1 MQHNEPSY
9 DIHEKIAQLE
19 TELLQ
24 HELLIR
30 RQKHVISSLKTMITS
45 PQRAWNNSDE
55 TVVQTAP
62 RTIAT
67 SSSAASSAR
76 SNKASSK
83 GPPVPPPVSTAAQ
96 ASTSG
101 AGAQRKNGTA
111 TSAIAERPI
120 NRHKKKSA
128 IKKVFQY
135 CASIPKFGAAV
146 APKRKRS
153 TVNVVEESEGQAS
166 KRARVP
172 NAPGETSNSS
182 TSGTSSS
189 GQRRVSH
196 SSVAALS
203 AEEEDAEDL
212 ADEEAFLATAGA
224 KLSYLNAMRAQN
236 RSAQTNTSTSSS
248 TYSNINSSLSQQRVS
263 PRPVMVPVQLRPSAS
278 VQQSQ
283 PAAVRNTNSS
293 SKSEQKNGN
302 NPSTNSITSSS
313 SGSKARLT
321 GMESSISVPRPTTT
335 AVPSVS
341 SNKSIV
347 KPVTIA
353 TPTSSKQSTNT
364 ATATATKLNATTL
377 SGLTT
382 PTLNN
387 NAPFPSSVSL
397 TSPITSPRNLLTGST
412 HKNKAIYEYCQQVRS
427 LEEKLEVAK
436 DMHSNILSNPR
447 RLQQFLDSTGGRDLF
462 LSWLTEGM
470 ERIEAGDLRAD
481 EELAQTKLMEYTVLL
496 INQAYW
502 NAKSVSELKFD
513 KTLKALYRLFEDRR
527 GPHHVTVSNIVK
539 GIWPSYRIMRKQHEA
554 SSKGSNKNNNVFVV
568 D

>member
-62 RTIAT
+62 RNIA
-67 SSSAASSAR
+67 SSSAAPSVR

-83 GPPVPPPVSTAAQ
+83 GAPVPVQAQVPTSAQ
-96 ASTSG
+96 ASTSS

-111 TSAIAERPI
+111 TSAI
-120 NRHKKKSA
+120 
-128 IKKVFQY
+128 VFQY

-166 KRARVP
+166 KRSRVS
-172 NAPGETSNSS
+172 NAPAETSNSS
-182 TSGTSSS
+182 SSGTSSS

-196 SSVAALS
+196 SSGAALS
-203 AEEEDAEDL
+203 AEEEEAEDL

-236 RSAQTNTSTSSS
+236 RSAQNNTSTSSS
-248 TYSNINSSLSQQRVS
+248 THSNINNSLSQQRVS

-278 VQQSQ
+278 VPQSQ
-283 PAAVRNTNSS
+283 PAAVRNTVANSS

-302 NPSTNSITSSS
+302 NSSTNNITSSS
-313 SGSKARLT
+313 SDSKARLT
-321 GMESSISVPRPTTT
+321 GMESSNSVPRPTTT
-335 AVPSVS
+335 AVASVS
-341 SNKSIV
+341 NINKSMG

-364 ATATATKLNATTL
+364 ATATATKTNATTL

-382 PTLNN
+382 PTLHNK
-387 NAPFPSSVSL
+387 ASFPASVSL
-397 TSPITSPRNLLTGST
+397 SSPITSPRNLLTGST

-470 ERIEAGDLRAD
+470 EQIEAGDLRAD

-527 GPHHVTVSNIVK
+527 GPHHITVSNIVK